1 MRRWRR
7 KKNIKKDIK
16 INKNIFLYFYLF
28 LPIFPSAA
36 CRNKLLTFNSNDMKK
51 ILIWALPLLMGSV
64 CHAEDITIQYNGST
78 AKVQQKAKDSV
89 NVTVKGAN
97 VHIESQYTSHKLTVL
112 LSGKSD
118 DGQLVLKTAGKA
130 KVTLN
135 KLNLTSQEGA
145 PLDLRNK
152 KKVEIIAADGTE
164 NTLTITA
171 CNDTANNKA
180 AAIWSKDKILLSG
193 KGTLN
198 VIATGDGCRGI
209 KAKKDIT
216 IEDLTLNVTTSGN
229 HLGEKPFG
237 FGNFG
242 GGEMPDFGGFGGG
255 FGGFG
260 APNDSTRQ
268 GGFGGFQMGGFGGGM
283 PNFGNLSEED
293 QARIEEMRKAFEER
307 MQNGE
312 GFGGFGGFQM
322 GGFGAPNDS
331 TRQGGFGGFGGGMP
345 NFGGG
350 GMPDFGGFGGGFGG
364 FGNPGGE
371 GEEDEDGGMGF
382 GGKHKYVAST
392 KGIASK
398 GKVTINSGT
407 VTVKTATAGAEGIE
421 GKDGVIVNGGT
432 VDVYSP
438 DDAINAN
445 ACIEFNG
452 GTIIARS
459 KGNDAIDSNPKGGF
473 FMPFGGNNDQEDAD
487 PAIVITGGTV
497 YAWSQAG
504 SPEEGLDCDFAP
516 LVIEGGTIFTVGG
529 GMGEM
534 PSVPTNYTSKQPS
547 VLLIGINIQ
556 KEEPIYL
563 YDSKNKLLETI
574 TIPFALRRSASLV
587 SSPFFEM
594 GETYTVKTKDYEKT
608 FTLNENFTAVR

>member
-268 GGFGGFQMGGFGGGM
+268 GDFGGFQMGGFGGGM

-398 GKVTINSGT
+398 GKITINSGT

-452 GTIIARS
+452 GTVIARS
-459 KGNDAIDSNPKGGF
+459 RGNDAVDSNPKGGF
-473 FMPFGGNNDQEDAD
+473 FMPFGGNNNQEDAD

>member
-229 HLGEKPFG
+229 HLGEKSYSFG
-237 FGNFG
+237 DFGGFG
-242 GGEMPDFGGFGGG
+242 GGEMPDFSNFQMPEGGFPDFGG
-255 FGGFG
+255 FGGFPG
-260 APNDSTRQ
+260 FGGEANDSTRQ
-268 GGFGGFQMGGFGGGM
+268 GGFGGF
-283 PNFGNLSEED
+283 PN
-293 QARIEEMRKAFEER
+293 
-307 MQNGE
+307 
-312 GFGGFGGFQM
+312 FGGFGGFPGFGGEANDSTRQDGFGGFPNF
-322 GGFGAPNDS
+322 GGFGGFPGFGGEANDS
-331 TRQGGFGGFGGGMP
+331 TRQGGFGGFP
-345 NFGGG
+345 NF
-350 GMPDFGGFGGGFGG
+350 GGFGG
-364 FGNPGGE
+364 FGASNEDGE
-371 GEEDEDGGMGF
+371 DGEEGGGMGF

-398 GKVTINSGT
+398 GKITINSGK
-407 VTVKTATAGAEGIE
+407 VTVKTSTAGAEGIE
-421 GKDGVIVNGGT
+421 GKEGVVVNGGI
-432 VDVYSP
+432 VDVLSP

-445 ACIEFNG
+445 ATIEFNG
-452 GTIIARS
+452 GTVIARS
-459 KGNDAIDSNPKGGF
+459 RGNDAVDSNPKGGF
-473 FMPFGGNNDQEDAD
+473 FMPFGGNNNQEDAD

>member
-1 MRRWRR
+1 M
-7 KKNIKKDIK
+7 
-16 INKNIFLYFYLF
+16 F

>member
-398 GKVTINSGT
+398 GKITINSGT

-452 GTIIARS
+452 GTVIARS
-459 KGNDAIDSNPKGGF
+459 KGNDAVDSNPKGGF
-473 FMPFGGNNDQEDAD
+473 FMPLGGNNNQEDAD